1 MSLIEEIHNQKP
13 AVRYTLFGLAVFT
26 VLSVIGYFGITA
38 MQRSMFMALHPD
50 PQEQQ
55 AFIAQQ
61 EANSP
66 KPLAALA
73 HIAGALTASIGSLLH
88 INGNAGFDSNGQ
100 QDTIQGDAHLL
111 PLSK

>member
-1 MSLIEEIHNQKP
+1 MSLINEIHNQKP
-13 AVRYTLFGLAVFT
+13 AVRYALFGLAAFT
-26 VLSVIGYFGITA
+26 ALVVVGYFGVTA
-38 MQRSMFMALHPD
+38 IQRSMFMALHSD

-55 AFIAQQ
+55 EFLAQQ

-73 HIAGALTASIGSLLH
+73 RIAGSLTASIDSLLH
-88 INGNAGFDSNGQ
+88 INADAGFDRNAR
-100 QDTIQGDAHLL
+100 QDDTQGDVHLL